1 MISLD
6 QVLML
11 QKKVET
17 AVEKIAFLKGQIE
30 QLKSENDALHTKCAE
45 LTKALDEKTELVSNL
60 EADQSKIEEGI
71 LLALNRLN
79 TVENTVLGT
88 KATSSEVP
96 SQEVPLSQ
104 TESPVQSNNVTEAIP
119 SKESENPVQQENVSE
134 PANETVTESQPVNEN
149 QAEATSEEGQANL
162 FTEEP
167 VVEEPA
173 PDMARF
179 EQEALF
185 SKTENTESSINSQ
198 FDIF

>member
-1 MISLD
+1 MISLE
-6 QVLML
+6 QIML
-11 QKKVET
+11 LRSKVDT
-17 AVEKIAFLKGQIE
+17 AVERLGALTAE
-30 QLKSENDALHTKCAE
+30 NSQLKSENDALRSKCAE
-45 LTKALDEKTELVSNL
+45 LTNALSEKTELVSNL

-104 TESPVQSNNVTEAIP
+104 TESPVQSNNVTEALP

-134 PANETVTESQPVNEN
+134 PANETVTESQPE
-149 QAEATSEEGQANL
+149 TPSEEGQANL

>member
-1 MISLD
+1 MISLE
-6 QVLML
+6 QIML
-11 QKKVET
+11 LRSKVDT
-17 AVEKIAFLKGQIE
+17 AVERLAALTAE
-30 QLKSENDALHTKCAE
+30 NSQLKSENDALRSKCAE
-45 LTKALDEKTELVSNL
+45 LTNALSEKTELVSNL

-88 KATSSEVP
+88 KLTSQEVP

-104 TESPVQSNNVTEAIP
+104 TESPVQSNNVTETIP
-119 SKESENPVQQENVSE
+119 TKESENPVQQENVSE
-134 PANETVTESQPVNEN
+134 PANETVSESQP
-149 QAEATSEEGQANL
+149 EAPSEEGQANL

>member
-1 MISLD
+1 MISLE
-6 QVLML
+6 QIML
-11 QKKVET
+11 LRSKVDT
-17 AVEKIAFLKGQIE
+17 AVERLGALTAE
-30 QLKSENDALHTKCAE
+30 NSQLKSENDALRSKCAE
-45 LTKALDEKTELVSNL
+45 LTNALSEKTELVSNL

-88 KATSSEVP
+88 KLTSQEVPSQEVP

-104 TESPVQSNNVTEAIP
+104 TESPVQSNIVTEALP

-134 PANETVTESQPVNEN
+134 PVNEN
-149 QAEATSEEGQANL
+149 QTETPSEEGQANL